1 MVTAVK
7 IAHKLLSAVLILFL
21 SSFYVNESCATVSE
35 ADFLSNVAKEYMLA
49 QFQEE
54 KGKRYEVSVGRV
66 DAKKDYGGKCP
77 GFLTAR
83 LQDGK
88 IKKNNVVVINC
99 ARKDH
104 PFTVNVPVNVT
115 VLREVTVAKDNIPRG
130 SVISED
136 LIDTVFIPET
146 ANTAATITDI
156 RSIVGAKARKDIKA
170 GEQLKKS
177 DFCIVAKGDPVY
189 IEATNGALTIKTTG
203 IAMQEGRLN
212 ENIQVKNSK
221 SKKII
226 EATVTGPGQ
235 VRVIF

>member
-35 ADFLSNVAKEYMLA
+35 ADFLSNVAKQYMLA

-83 LQDGK
+83 H
-88 IKKNNVVVINC
+88 VVVINC

>member
-1 MVTAVK
+1 MPWFSDCKT
-7 IAHKLLSAVLILFL
+7 
-21 SSFYVNESCATVSE
+21 
-35 ADFLSNVAKEYMLA
+35 
-49 QFQEE
+49 
-54 KGKRYEVSVGRV
+54 
-66 DAKKDYGGKCP
+66 
-77 GFLTAR
+77 
-83 LQDGK
+83 
-88 IKKNNVVVINC
+88 KKNNVVVINC

>member
-35 ADFLSNVAKEYMLA
+35 ADFLSNVAKQYMLA

-54 KGKRYEVSVGRV
+54 KGKR
-66 DAKKDYGGKCP
+66 GKCP

>member
-1 MVTAVK
+1 
-7 IAHKLLSAVLILFL
+7 
-21 SSFYVNESCATVSE
+21 
-35 ADFLSNVAKEYMLA
+35 MLA

-170 GEQLKKS
+170 GEQLKNQTSASWQKVILFTLRQLMVLS
-177 DFCIVAKGDPVY
+177 PLKP
-189 IEATNGALTIKTTG
+189 
-203 IAMQEGRLN
+203 
-212 ENIQVKNSK
+212 QVLPCRKADSM
-221 SKKII
+221 
-226 EATVTGPGQ
+226 
-235 VRVIF
+235 RIFR

>member
-35 ADFLSNVAKEYMLA
+35 ADFLSNVAKQYMLA

-177 DFCIVAKGDPVY
+177 DFCIVAKVILFTLRQLMVLSP
-189 IEATNGALTIKTTG
+189 LKP
-203 IAMQEGRLN
+203 
-212 ENIQVKNSK
+212 QVLPCRKADSM
-221 SKKII
+221 
-226 EATVTGPGQ
+226 
-235 VRVIF
+235 RIFR